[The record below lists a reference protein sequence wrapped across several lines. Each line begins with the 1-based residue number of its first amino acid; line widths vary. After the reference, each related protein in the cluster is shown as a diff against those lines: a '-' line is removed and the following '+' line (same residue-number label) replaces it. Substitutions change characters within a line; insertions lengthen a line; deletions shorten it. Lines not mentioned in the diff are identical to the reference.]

1 MNTEPTRK
9 LTLLDMMVLTAAT
22 ATGMALMRLCGRR
35 FQMLPQAKDWH
46 WHAAI
51 ILQGIWLSWYFLT
64 AWGPALFVIRLLP
77 PRPRLRKVLRQPGT
91 VACYA
96 MILPLSVQATTF
108 IILTAKERNE
118 TAWARAE
125 VAFERG
131 FLMHPYFMGEQD
143 AGLVVFSVVGA
154 WLTLVLTGRWRPERN
169 WIDRAGR
176 FLGFAWIAGY
186 VITRSWA
193 VLTRLSQS

>member
-1 MNTEPTRK
+1 MNTESTRK
-9 LTLLDMMVLTAAT
+9 LTLLDTMILTAAT
-22 ATGMALMRLCGRR
+22 ATGMALMRSCGRG
-35 FQMLPQAKDWH
+35 FQMEPKDWH
-46 WHAAI
+46 WPAAI
-51 ILQGIWLSWYFLT
+51 ILQGTWSSWYFLT
-64 AWGPALFVIRLLP
+64 AWGPALLVIRLLP

-108 IILTAKERNE
+108 VILTAKEE
-118 TAWARAE
+118 TDA
-125 VAFERG
+125 AFMKG
-131 FLMHPYFMGEQD
+131 FLTQPYFMGEQD
-143 AGLVVFSVVGA
+143 AGLVVFSIVGA

-186 VITRSWA
+186 VITRSWV
-193 VLTRLSQS
+193 VLIALMF